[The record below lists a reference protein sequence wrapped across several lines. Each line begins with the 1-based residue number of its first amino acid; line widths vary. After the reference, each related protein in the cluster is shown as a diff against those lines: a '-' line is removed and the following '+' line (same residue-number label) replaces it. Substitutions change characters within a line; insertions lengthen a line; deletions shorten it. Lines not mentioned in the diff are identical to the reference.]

1 MARPFRTPFSPVFPL
16 IGIVLCVYLM
26 AQLPLTTWV
35 RFFGW
40 LAAGAL
46 IYVFYGYRH
55 SRLRR
60 AAVAASHAEA
70 AAGEPH

>member
-35 RFFGW
+35 RFFDW
-40 LAAGAL
+40 LAAG
-46 IYVFYGYRH
+46 
-55 SRLRR
+55 
-60 AAVAASHAEA
+60 EA
-70 AAGEPH
+70 PAGEPHRPA

>member
-1 MARPFRTPFSPVFPL
+1 VPFSPVFPL
-16 IGIVLCVYLM
+16 IGIALCVYLM
-26 AQLPLTTWV
+26 AQLPLTTWL

-46 IYVFYGYRH
+46 IYVLYGYRH

-60 AAVAASHAEA
+60 AAIAAHREEA
-70 AAGEPH
+70 PAGEPH